1 MYLRMFY
8 ILQKWCYASRPSF
21 LRSKL
26 HHPLIP
32 GHSRSAWIS
41 FYSYQFPSSVSWK
54 KRQQIPNLYLVF
66 FSLFLFLVMPFF
78 MSQHFFSN
86 IPYNSF
92 GWVVKFCMCIF
103 FVASVLSRFLRQQM
117 TFVSLH
123 AIFSNVFLLSC
134 FHLKIP
140 LSIHLNHIATSLNVF
155 KQRLTRKIA
164 QNPKNRREKK
174 KFANSRHSNVIPF
187 EIATLEFH

>member
-1 MYLRMFY
+1 MHTICTCECSTYCKSDVMHRARRFY
-8 ILQKWCYASRPSF
+8 ETNSTILWSLVMAIVPEFCF
-21 LRSKL
+21 TL
-26 HHPLIP
+26 
-32 GHSRSAWIS
+32 IS
-41 FYSYQFPSSVSWK
+41 FHHQCHEK

-66 FSLFLFLVMPFF
+66 FSLFLFSIFIFGDAIFYEPTFFFPSVPF
-78 MSQHFFSN
+78 
-86 IPYNSF
+86 NSF
-92 GWVVKFCMCIF
+92 GWVVKFCMCNF

-164 QNPKNRREKK
+164 QHP
-174 KFANSRHSNVIPF
+174 
-187 EIATLEFH
+187 